1 MDSLIS
7 QVEAVLQATPE
18 RWRALCQ
25 SLPADLLQRRPQPSE
40 WSAADCLQHLVQA
53 ESGYSGRIH
62 GFLAGET
69 HLKRI
74 DPDAA
79 VDMASVSDVGQMA
92 EQFAELRRENL
103 RLLGQVREED
113 LGRRAQHEEYGP
125 VTLGNLL
132 HEFAAHDLNHT
143 MQAERALAQPFVQG
157 SGGWRRSL
165 ATIDDGG

>member
-1 MDSLIS
+1 MEQLIRR
-7 QVEAVLQATPE
+7 VEAVLEATPE
-18 RWRALCQ
+18 RWRTLSE
-25 SLPADLLQRRPQPSE
+25 SLPAELLQRRPKPDE
-40 WSAADCLQHLVQA
+40 WSAAECLRHLVQA
-53 ESGYSGRIH
+53 ESVFSGRIQ

-69 HLKRI
+69 HLKRF

-79 VDMASVSDVGQMA
+79 MEMASVSDVAQLAG
-92 EQFAELRRENL
+92 QFADLRRESM

-113 LGRRAQHEEYGP
+113 LARRAQHEEYGP

-143 MQAERALAQPFVQG
+143 MQAERALAQPFVQE
-157 SGGWRRSL
+157 SGGWRQSL